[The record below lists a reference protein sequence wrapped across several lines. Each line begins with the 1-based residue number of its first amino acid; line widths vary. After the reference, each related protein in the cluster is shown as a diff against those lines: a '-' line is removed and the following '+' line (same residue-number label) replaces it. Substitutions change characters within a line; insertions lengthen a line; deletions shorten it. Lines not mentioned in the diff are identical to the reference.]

1 MRARPSRM
9 TNSPGRVGEKHGLG
23 VVSFLTTGRGTA
35 VQKDLQEVQLVTPCS
50 PVELLG
56 QR

>member
-1 MRARPSRM
+1 M